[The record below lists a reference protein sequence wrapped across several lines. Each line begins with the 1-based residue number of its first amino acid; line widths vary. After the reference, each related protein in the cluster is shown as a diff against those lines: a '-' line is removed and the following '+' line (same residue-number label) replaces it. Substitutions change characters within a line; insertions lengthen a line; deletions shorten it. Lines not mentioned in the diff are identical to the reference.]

1 MTDLKAYLS
10 EQRIVSRFS
19 GAGFVPD
26 ADLTKKEWGIAERI
40 SFDTSY
46 RPGERFPGAC
56 TEVASL
62 WSNTHLYFAFW
73 SKYTELNTY
82 SGEDAS
88 LERWGLWERD
98 VVEVFVNPF
107 PDRINTYWEF
117 EVAPNNQWVD
127 LAIDLE
133 KNPFYDM
140 SWNSGFDH
148 ATRVDEPN
156 GVWYCEM
163 RIPLVSLD
171 VAQINPGTE
180 WRANFYRCDGSG
192 DPARR
197 RSLAW
202 SPTTVAS
209 FHSPNCF
216 GIIRFED

>member
-1 MTDLKAYLS
+1 MTDLPAYLS
-10 EQRIVSRFS
+10 EQRIISSFS
-19 GAGFVPD
+19 KADFVPN
-26 ADLTKKEWGIAERI
+26 ADLTKKEWEIAARI
-40 SFDTSY
+40 RFDTSY
-46 RPGERFPGAC
+46 RPGERFPEAH

-62 WSNTHLYFAFW
+62 WSNTHVYFAFW
-73 SKYTELNTY
+73 LKYTDLYTY

-88 LERWGLWERD
+88 HERWGLWERD

-107 PDRINTYWEF
+107 PVRMNTYWEF

-148 ATRVDEPN
+148 ATSIDEPN
-156 GVWYCEM
+156 GIWYCEM
-163 RIPLVSLD
+163 RIPLVSLG
-171 VAQINPGTE
+171 VAQINPVME
-180 WRANFYRCDGSG
+180 WRINFYRCDGSAH
-192 DPARR
+192 PQQR

-209 FHSPNCF
+209 FHTPTYF